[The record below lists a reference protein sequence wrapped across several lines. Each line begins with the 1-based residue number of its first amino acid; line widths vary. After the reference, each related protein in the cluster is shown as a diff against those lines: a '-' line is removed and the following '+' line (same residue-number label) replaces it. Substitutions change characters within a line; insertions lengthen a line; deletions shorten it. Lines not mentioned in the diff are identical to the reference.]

1 MKPLFKPIILILLL
15 FSVFSGISQSIPDDN
30 KKIVTKLFLEV
41 WNKKD
46 FSELDKIWGDSVEL
60 HFGSG
65 NFHVTATDLINLI
78 ESWHQAFPDFQFKIN
93 HIIAEDDVVAINVN
107 YEGTQ
112 SKKFMNIEP
121 LNNNINVS
129 EMMFFKLKEGQLVEA
144 WELYDELGMQK
155 QMKGEH

>member
-1 MKPLFKPIILILLL
+1 MRVIILTFLL
-15 FSVFSGISQSIPDDN
+15 FSVFSGISQSVPDDN
-30 KKIVTKLFLEV
+30 KEIVTKLFLEV

-46 FSELDKIWGDSVEL
+46 FSELEKLLSDSVEL

-65 NFHVTATDLINLI
+65 NFNLAPTDFINII
-78 ESWHQAFPDFQFKIN
+78 ESWHEAFPDFQFKIN

-107 YEGTQ
+107 YVGTH

-121 LNNNINVS
+121 LNNKINVS
-129 EMMFFKLKEGQLVEA
+129 EMMFFKLKEGQIVEA

-155 QMKGEH
+155 QMKREN

>member
-1 MKPLFKPIILILLL
+1 MITIILTFLL

-30 KKIVTKLFLEV
+30 KEVVTKFFIEV
-41 WNKKD
+41 WNKKE
-46 FSELDKIWGDSVEL
+46 FNELDKLLSDSVEL

-65 NFHVTATDLINLI
+65 NFKLTPNDFINMI
-78 ESWHQAFPDFQFKIN
+78 ESWHEAFPDIQFRII
-93 HIIAEDDVVAINVN
+93 HIIAENDVVAINVN
-107 YEGTQ
+107 YEGTH

-129 EMMFFKLKEGQLVEA
+129 EMMFFKLKAGQIVEA

-155 QMKGEH
+155 QMKDEN